1 MMLPE
6 PVKRRAEEI
15 ARARASGAF
24 PLALR
29 VLEAY
34 QVLSAS
40 SLTAETVDELHRM
53 MVQAQ
58 PWMVAVRNASHLGRK
73 LLTEGRGPAIPSLR
87 ERLLAARTK
96 VARRAAKAIKDART
110 VLTLSYS
117 TDVFEALKHHEGS
130 ESLQVYVCESRPLR
144 EGVQLVADLR
154 KASVAATLIA
164 DAAGPTLV
172 SRADAVVTGADSLL
186 RRGSLVNKI
195 GTLSLALACREDG
208 VPFLPLL
215 EGLKVELEGEEM
227 AWEEEKRDPAELSS
241 RVEALNFYFE
251 KVPPGLLDV
260 LITDVGSWSFEELI
274 QRFRTI
280 EDLATFYVE

>member
-15 ARARASGAF
+15 ARDRASGAF

-53 MVQAQ
+53 TVQAQ

-117 TDVFEALKHHEGS
+117 TDVFEALKHHEAL

-154 KASVAATLIA
+154 KAGVAATLVA

-227 AWEEEKRDPAELSS
+227 AWEEEKRDPAELSF
-241 RVEALNFYFE
+241 RVGALNFYFE

>member
-1 MMLPE
+1 MLPD
-6 PVKRRAEEI
+6 PVKRRVEEI
-15 ARARASGAF
+15 ARDRTSGAF

-34 QVLSAS
+34 QALDTP
-40 SLTAETVDELHRM
+40 SLTLETADALHRM
-53 MVQAQ
+53 MARAQ
-58 PWMVAVRNASHLGRK
+58 PWMVAVRNASLLGRK
-73 LLTEGRGPAIPSLR
+73 LLTEGRGPAIQRLG
-87 ERLLAARTK
+87 ERLLTARTK
-96 VARRAAKAIKDART
+96 VARRAAKAIRDART

-117 TDVFEALKHHEGS
+117 TDVFEALKRHEAS

-144 EGVQLVADLR
+144 EGVQLVEDLR
-154 KASVAATLIA
+154 KAGVAATLVA

-195 GTLSLALACREDG
+195 GTLSLALACREHG

-227 AWEEEKRDPAELSS
+227 AWEEEKRNPAELSS

-251 KVPPGLLDV
+251 EVSPGLLDV
-260 LITDVGSWSFEELI
+260 LITDAGSRSSEELI
-274 QRFRTI
+274 QRFRTL